1 MNELTKE
8 ELIDLLIEVD
18 REDMDAN
25 KPEKGGGSFFS
36 QELRSKIGNAILPT
50 LSRKHKELTIQNKI
64 LKGVI
69 TH

>member
-25 KPEKGGGSFFS
+25 DPEKGGGSFFS
-36 QELRSKIGNAILPT
+36 QELRTKIGDVILPT
-50 LSRKHKELTIQNKI
+50 LVRKHKELSKR
-64 LKGVI
+64 
-69 TH
+69 